1 MRQRVQRALSAQ
13 RALIA
18 LRSDL
23 VFPNRDKPCLPKA
36 VLSNILEMLNL
47 PGESSPDTF
56 HLCSEGVGSCVMA
69 RNKTSPVGAAGPG
82 ALQDLPREDEGNRAE
97 GE

>member
-36 VLSNILEMLNL
+36 VLPNILEMLNL

-56 HLCSEGVGSCVMA
+56 RLCSEV
-69 RNKTSPVGAAGPG
+69 
-82 ALQDLPREDEGNRAE
+82 LDRA
-97 GE
+97 